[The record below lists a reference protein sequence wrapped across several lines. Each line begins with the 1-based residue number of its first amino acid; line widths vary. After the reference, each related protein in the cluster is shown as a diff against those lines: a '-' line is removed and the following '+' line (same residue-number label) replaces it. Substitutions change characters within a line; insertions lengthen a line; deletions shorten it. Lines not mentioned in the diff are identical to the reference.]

1 VTPQAGPSE
10 GSDGRLKARKI
21 GLVAATALVS
31 INIWAGSPLLALW
44 VGSKLQS
51 SSGLT
56 MGVVLIVLAVLAA
69 SVSGLAWLLTR
80 LNNRYDVLT
89 GRPPAARQASP
100 WLRSTRGERE
110 TDIRAKEGISAVERI
125 VVVSV
130 VAAVLAFE
138 VWFFFFAGSSLPG
151 GG

>member
-1 VTPQAGPSE
+1 VSPEAAPAGVDALP
-10 GSDGRLKARKI
+10 KAKRI

-56 MGVVLIVLAVLAA
+56 MSVVLVVLVVLAA
-69 SVSGLAWLLTR
+69 CVGGLAWLLTW
-80 LNNRYDVLT
+80 LNNRYDELT

-110 TDIRAKEGISAVERI
+110 TDIRSKQGISAVERI
-125 VVVSV
+125 VVISV

-138 VWFFFFAGSSLPG
+138 AWFFFFAGSSLPG
-151 GG
+151 

>member
-1 VTPQAGPSE
+1 MTPEADPAG
-10 GSDGRLKARKI
+10 GGVGRLRAKKI

-44 VGSKLQS
+44 VGSRLQS

-56 MGVVLIVLAVLAA
+56 MGVVLIVIAVLAV

-80 LNNRYDVLT
+80 LNHRYDELT

-110 TDIRAKEGISAVERI
+110 TDIRAKVGISAVERM